1 MFVLL
6 GPVIYTQ
13 DQRPVA
19 TRVFKFK
26 QAWRNELH
34 APATERERHRQC
46 VPLKEMLIKALLF
59 VLASPLKLAGIPAPH
74 SPKPLL

>member
-26 QAWRNELH
+26 QALRNELRAAATRVRE
-34 APATERERHRQC
+34 APTMRSFERDAH
-46 VPLKEMLIKALLF
+46 
-59 VLASPLKLAGIPAPH
+59 
-74 SPKPLL
+74 

>member
-19 TRVFKFK
+19 TQVFKFK
-26 QAWRNELH
+26 QAWRNELR
-34 APATERERHRQC
+34 APATGAREAPTC
-46 VPLKEMLIKALLF
+46 VPLKEKLIKALLF
-59 VLASPLKLAGIPAPH
+59 VLVSPLKLAGIPAPH